1 MACFLA
7 PTTAVIITTAVRK
20 KISPK
25 YHLDWLI
32 AMLWGG
38 AAMLA
43 VEHIS
48 HGEVIPYPPFLTAG
62 FSKVLPEILKA
73 GVPMTFAIVLAWAA
87 MVLASRIISEK
98 KTRILTA

>member
-20 KISPK
+20 KIPPK
-25 YHLDWLI
+25 YRLDWLI

-48 HGEVIPYPPFLTAG
+48 HREVIPYPPFLTDG
-62 FSKVLPEILKA
+62 LPKVLPEILKA
-73 GVPMTFAIVLAWAA
+73 GVPMTFAIILVWMA
-87 MVLASRIISEK
+87 MVLAAMVISEK
-98 KTRILTA
+98 RTQILTT